1 MRVAFALQKNL
12 QFSLISI
19 WYRFFIHISTLGY
32 TTNVRISYETYF
44 AFVLNCIKDFSRTSL
59 PLRAVD
65 PDTGAPSVTYR
76 LSGGDPSLFSV
87 HPRTGVVRAVRGLD
101 FEGRRKHELVI
112 GTEEDMVSAAAGEEE
127 RKGGYFAVNY
137 WKLCLLLCEYIRCHL
152 PCYRDGRGQER
163 REAALHQ
170 TAQGEHYRGT

>member
-1 MRVAFALQKNL
+1 MKLL
-12 QFSLISI
+12 
-19 WYRFFIHISTLGY
+19 STLSQ
-32 TTNVRISYETYF
+32 T
-44 AFVLNCIKDFSRTSL
+44 AFKDFSRTSL

-101 FEGRRKHELVI
+101 FEGRRTHELVI

-127 RKGGYFAVNY
+127 RKGGMFCCN
-137 WKLCLLLCEYIRCHL
+137 LLEVVSIFV
-152 PCYRDGRGQER
+152 
-163 REAALHQ
+163 
-170 TAQGEHYRGT
+170 